1 MNGYI
6 IIGLTKIF
14 EIDGWINNGPLHTF
28 TGRLMVY
35 SRKVSKTNS
44 RKFKIFLNGEDI
56 KNSVR
61 LHGMIQKC
69 TSSELQILAND
80 QRS

>member
-1 MNGYI
+1 MKGFV

-14 EIDGWINNGPLHTF
+14 EINGWTNNGTLHTF

-35 SRKVSKTNS
+35 SRKVSRTNP

-56 KNSVR
+56 VNSVR
-61 LHGMIQKC
+61 LRGCIQKC
-69 TSSELQILAND
+69 THNELIIL
-80 QRS
+80 S

>member
-1 MNGYI
+1 MKGYI

-14 EIDGWINNGPLHTF
+14 EINTWINNGTLHTF

-44 RKFKIFLNGEDI
+44 RKFKIFLNGEDL
-56 KNSVR
+56 KDSVR
-61 LHGMIQKC
+61 LNGTIQKC
-69 TSSELQILAND
+69 IHNELIIK
-80 QRS
+80 SI

>member
-1 MNGYI
+1 MKGYI

-14 EIDGWINNGPLHTF
+14 EIHTWTNNGLLHTF

-56 KNSVR
+56 VNSVR
-61 LHGMIQKC
+61 LIGQIQKC
-69 TSSELQILAND
+69 TCSELQIL
-80 QRS
+80 SEK